1 MHFFTQTLTTL
12 NLRYNQIGVLGAQ
25 HLADGLRN
33 NTVTLILS
41 SSLSYSHLHF
51 FAQALTTLDLTGNK
65 IGDKGAEQL
74 ADGLRNNTVTAIRS
88 SSLSDIPICTF
99 PHRHSPH

>member
-1 MHFFTQTLTTL
+1 MHFFTQALTTL
-12 NLRYNQIGVLGAQ
+12 DLTGHEIGDKGAE

-51 FAQALTTLDLTGNK
+51 FTQTLTRLDLCDNQIDDNLQMRVEELIEK
-65 IGDKGAEQL
+65 NRRRAK
-74 ADGLRNNTVTAIRS
+74 
-88 SSLSDIPICTF
+88 C
-99 PHRHSPH
+99 